1 MNKKIIMH
9 FIMPHLW
16 KFLCYCIFILY
27 PTVHTEKWNVC
38 EFSIPRYLIGQNYMV
53 SHFQL
58 HSNAMLFLIF
68 IKSSIFVFFNFNY
81 CFPIREKHDSC
92 NKKIFI
98 DICIEEVQQLE
109 SGQWAHLNV
118 SSRKKVNFG
127 FKKNEKCQK

>member
-1 MNKKIIMH
+1 
-9 FIMPHLW
+9 
-16 KFLCYCIFILY
+16 
-27 PTVHTEKWNVC
+27 
-38 EFSIPRYLIGQNYMV
+38 MV

-118 SSRKKVNFG
+118 SSWKKVDFG
-127 FKKNEKCQK
+127 LKKNEKCQK